1 MTQELLEE
9 ALPRLRRALGLEAG
23 ADDSALEDA
32 LAAAEEQILRY
43 LNREELPGRTG
54 SLVVELAALKY
65 RRGRSGEGVQEESYA
80 EGQLSQS
87 VRYLTGEDYAASERE
102 LLSALAPLRQ
112 VACKGAA
119 E

>member
-1 MTQELLEE
+1 M
-9 ALPRLRRALGLEAG
+9 
-23 ADDSALEDA
+23 
-32 LAAAEEQILRY
+32 
-43 LNREELPGRTG
+43 
-54 SLVVELAALKY
+54 
-65 RRGRSGEGVQEESYA
+65 QEESYA

-87 VRYLTGEDYAASERE
+87 VRYLSPEEYAAGERE